1 MDHQSAATPGDL
13 SNGSVGALPVERPAE
28 NLDGSDSKVVDH
40 QGDQS
45 TEATERQRIERLGRE
60 RPAKLTS
67 LAAEVFFCY
76 SIIASQFMAEYFV
89 SGFNVILPNLLV
101 DLDIPHAGAVWPAG
115 AFALVTAA
123 FLLPFGRLSDKYG
136 AYPIFILGLTWFCL
150 WSVIAGFSSN
160 ELMLDFCRALQGLG
174 PSAFLP
180 SGVSLIGNMYRPG
193 PRKNLVFSLYGGS
206 APLGFFFG
214 IFIAGLTGQFLRPGW
229 YFWIGA
235 LVLSTITVAAIF
247 TVPNDF
253 QEHKKKRVDMDWLG
267 AVLIVSG
274 LILVV
279 FAITDSAGAPK
290 QWRTPYI
297 YGLLVV
303 GCLLLS
309 LAVYV
314 EGYVAK
320 NPLLPF
326 DLFRVPYIK
335 PLFIALFFSYGCLG
349 IFLLYGTLYMQNIMG
364 ASPLQVSAWYSP
376 MCVGGVVISI
386 LGGYVLHL
394 IPGTV
399 MVVVAGLGWIV
410 PSALFAVAPLGAN
423 YWAYIFPSMVCA
435 TIGIDITFNV
445 ANIFITTNLS
455 SKRQGLA
462 GALIN
467 SLLYL
472 GIAFLL
478 AFADF
483 TQTETARLG
492 LKRSYQSVFWYQLA
506 CAATALVIMAGF
518 VRLRKAESGL
528 TFDEK
533 EALAAESEPALF
545 RVKTS

>member
-1 MDHQSAATPGDL
+1 M
-13 SNGSVGALPVERPAE
+13 
-28 NLDGSDSKVVDH
+28 
-40 QGDQS
+40 
-45 TEATERQRIERLGRE
+45 
-60 RPAKLTS
+60 
-67 LAAEVFFCY
+67 
-76 SIIASQFMAEYFV
+76 
-89 SGFNVILPNLLV
+89 SGFNVILPTLLV
-101 DLDIPHAGAVWPAG
+101 KLDIPQAGAVWPAG

-123 FLLPFGRLSDKYG
+123 FLLPFGRLADKYG
-136 AYPIFILGLTWFCL
+136 AYPIFILGLIWFCV
-150 WSVIAGFSSN
+150 WSVIAGFAIN

-180 SGVSLIGNMYRPG
+180 SGVSLMSNMYRPG

-214 IFIAGLTGQFLRPGW
+214 IFIAGLTGQFLRFGW

-235 LVLSTITVAAIF
+235 ILLFTTTIAAIL

-253 QEHKKKRVDMDWLG
+253 QKDKKMSVDMDWLG
-267 AVLIVSG
+267 TALIVSG

-279 FAITDSAGAPK
+279 FAITDSAGAPT
-290 QWRTPYI
+290 QWKTPYVYI
-297 YGLLVV
+297 LLII
-303 GCLLLS
+303 GSLLLG
-309 LAVYV
+309 LATYV

-326 DLFRVPYIK
+326 DLFCIPYIK

-349 IFLLYGTLYMQNIMG
+349 IFLLYGTLYMQDIMG
-364 ASPLQVSAWYSP
+364 ATPLQVSAWFSP
-376 MCVGGVVISI
+376 MCVGGILVSI

-394 IPGTV
+394 IPGTMLV
-399 MVVVAGLGWIV
+399 IVAGLGWTV
-410 PSALFAVAPLGAN
+410 PSVLFAVAPIGAN
-423 YWAYIFPSMVCA
+423 YWAYVFPSMVCA

-445 ANIFITTNLS
+445 VNIFITTNLS

-483 TQTETARLG
+483 IQTETAGLG
-492 LKRSYQSVFWYQLA
+492 LKRSYQNVFWYQLA
-506 CAATALVIMAGF
+506 CAATALVILAGF
-518 VRLRKAESGL
+518 VRLRKAESDL
-528 TFDEK
+528 TVDER
-533 EALAAESEPALF
+533 EALAAENTPVLF
-545 RVKTS
+545 RAKTS

>member
-1 MDHQSAATPGDL
+1 M
-13 SNGSVGALPVERPAE
+13 
-28 NLDGSDSKVVDH
+28 
-40 QGDQS
+40 
-45 TEATERQRIERLGRE
+45 
-60 RPAKLTS
+60 
-67 LAAEVFFCY
+67 
-76 SIIASQFMAEYFV
+76 
-89 SGFNVILPNLLV
+89 SGFNVILPTLLV
-101 DLDIPHAGAVWPAG
+101 KLDIPQAGAVWPAG

-123 FLLPFGRLSDKYG
+123 FLLPFGRLADKYG
-136 AYPIFILGLTWFCL
+136 AYPIFILGLIWFCV
-150 WSVIAGFSSN
+150 WSVIAGFAIN

-180 SGVSLIGNMYRPG
+180 SGVSLMSNMYRPG

-214 IFIAGLTGQFLRPGW
+214 IFIAGLTGQFLRFGW

-235 LVLSTITVAAIF
+235 ILLFTTTIAAVL

-253 QEHKKKRVDMDWLG
+253 QEDKKMGLEMDWLG
-267 AVLIVSG
+267 TALIVSG

-279 FAITDSAGAPK
+279 FAITDSAGAPT
-290 QWRTPYI
+290 QWKTPYVYI
-297 YGLLVV
+297 LLII
-303 GCLLLS
+303 GSLLLG
-309 LAVYV
+309 LATYV

-326 DLFRVPYIK
+326 DLFCIPYIK

-349 IFLLYGTLYMQNIMG
+349 IFLLYGTLYMQDIMG
-364 ASPLQVSAWYSP
+364 ATPLQVSAWFSP
-376 MCVGGVVISI
+376 MCVGGILVSI

-394 IPGTV
+394 IPGTMLV
-399 MVVVAGLGWIV
+399 IVAGLGWTV
-410 PSALFAVAPLGAN
+410 PSVLFAVAPIGAN
-423 YWAYIFPSMVCA
+423 YWAYVFPSMVCA

-445 ANIFITTNLS
+445 VNIFITTNLS

-483 TQTETARLG
+483 IQTETAGLG
-492 LKRSYQSVFWYQLA
+492 MKRSYQNVFWYQLA
-506 CAATALVIMAGF
+506 CAATALVILAGF
-518 VRLRKAESGL
+518 VRLRKAESDL
-528 TFDEK
+528 TVDER
-533 EALAAESEPALF
+533 EALAAESTPVLF
-545 RVKTS
+545 RAKTS

>member
-1 MDHQSAATPGDL
+1 M
-13 SNGSVGALPVERPAE
+13 
-28 NLDGSDSKVVDH
+28 
-40 QGDQS
+40 
-45 TEATERQRIERLGRE
+45 
-60 RPAKLTS
+60 
-67 LAAEVFFCY
+67 
-76 SIIASQFMAEYFV
+76 
-89 SGFNVILPNLLV
+89 SGFNVILPTLLV
-101 DLDIPHAGAVWPAG
+101 KLDIPQAGAVWPAG

-123 FLLPFGRLSDKYG
+123 FLLPFGRLADKYG
-136 AYPIFILGLTWFCL
+136 AYPIFILGLIWFCV
-150 WSVIAGFSSN
+150 WSVIAGFAIN

-180 SGVSLIGNMYRPG
+180 SGVSLMSNMYRPG

-214 IFIAGLTGQFLRPGW
+214 IFIAVLTGQFLRFGW

-235 LVLSTITVAAIF
+235 ILLFTTTIAAVL

-253 QEHKKKRVDMDWLG
+253 QEDKKMGLEMDWLG
-267 AVLIVSG
+267 TALIVSG

-279 FAITDSAGAPK
+279 FAITDSAGAPT
-290 QWRTPYI
+290 QWKTPYVYI
-297 YGLLVV
+297 LLII
-303 GCLLLS
+303 GSLLLG
-309 LAVYV
+309 LATYV

-326 DLFRVPYIK
+326 DLFCIPYIK

-349 IFLLYGTLYMQNIMG
+349 IFLLYGTLYMQDIMG
-364 ASPLQVSAWYSP
+364 ATPLQVSAWFSP
-376 MCVGGVVISI
+376 MCVGGILVSI

-394 IPGTV
+394 IPGTMLV
-399 MVVVAGLGWIV
+399 IVAGLGWTV
-410 PSALFAVAPLGAN
+410 PSVLFAVAPIGAN
-423 YWAYIFPSMVCA
+423 YWAYVFPSMVCA

-445 ANIFITTNLS
+445 VNIFITTNLS

-483 TQTETARLG
+483 IQTETAGLG
-492 LKRSYQSVFWYQLA
+492 MKRSYQNVFWYQLA
-506 CAATALVIMAGF
+506 CAATALVILAGF
-518 VRLRKAESGL
+518 VRLRKAESDL
-528 TFDEK
+528 TVDER
-533 EALAAESEPALF
+533 EALAAESTPVLF
-545 RVKTS
+545 RAKTS

>member
-1 MDHQSAATPGDL
+1 MIHRH
-13 SNGSVGALPVERPAE
+13 N
-28 NLDGSDSKVVDH
+28 VDFWL
-40 QGDQS
+40 
-45 TEATERQRIERLGRE
+45 E
-60 RPAKLTS
+60 
-67 LAAEVFFCY
+67 
-76 SIIASQFMAEYFV
+76 EYFV
-89 SGFNVILPNLLV
+89 SGFNVILPTLLIK
-101 DLDIPHAGAVWPAG
+101 LGIPQSGAVWPAA

-136 AYPIFILGLTWFCL
+136 AYPIFIFGLTWFCV
-150 WSVIAGFSSN
+150 WSVIAGFSTN

-180 SGVSLIGNMYRPG
+180 SGVALMGNMYRPG

-214 IFIAGLTGQFLRPGW
+214 VFIAGLTGQFLQFGW

-235 LVLSTITVAAIF
+235 LLLSTTTVAAIL

-253 QEHKKKRVDMDWLG
+253 QEHKKMTVEMDWLG
-267 AVLIVSG
+267 SALIVSG
-274 LILVV
+274 LVLVV
-279 FAITDSAGAPK
+279 FAFTDSAGAPS

-297 YGLLVV
+297 YVLLVL
-303 GCLLLS
+303 GSILLG

-314 EGYVAK
+314 EGFVAK

-326 DLFRVPYIK
+326 DLFSIPYIN

-349 IFLLYGTLYMQNIMG
+349 IFLLYGTLYRQDIMG
-364 ASPLQVSAWYSP
+364 AGPLQVSAWFSP
-376 MCVGGVVISI
+376 MCVGGIVISI

-394 IPGTV
+394 IPGTAL
-399 MVVVAGLGWIV
+399 VVVAGLGWVI
-410 PSALFAVAPLGAN
+410 PSVLFAVAPPGAN
-423 YWAYIFPSMVCA
+423 YWAYVFPSMLCA

-472 GIAFLL
+472 GIAVLL
-478 AFADF
+478 AFAGF
-483 TQTETARLG
+483 VQTETESLG

-506 CAATALVIMAGF
+506 CAATALVVMAGF

-528 TFDEK
+528 TVDEK
-533 EALAAESEPALF
+533 EALATQDTPVLF
-545 RVKTS
+545 RARTS

>member
-1 MDHQSAATPGDL
+1 MLILKQ
-13 SNGSVGALPVERPAE
+13 
-28 NLDGSDSKVVDH
+28 
-40 QGDQS
+40 
-45 TEATERQRIERLGRE
+45 
-60 RPAKLTS
+60 
-67 LAAEVFFCY
+67 
-76 SIIASQFMAEYFV
+76 EYFV
-89 SGFNVILPNLLV
+89 SGFNVILPTLLV
-101 DLDIPHAGAVWPAG
+101 DLDIPRTGAVWPAG

-136 AYPIFILGLTWFCL
+136 AYPIFILGLTWFCV
-150 WSVIAGFSSN
+150 WSVIAGFSIN
-160 ELMLDFCRALQGLG
+160 ELMLDFCRAIQGFG

-180 SGVSLIGNMYRPG
+180 SGVSLMGNMYRPG
-193 PRKNLVFSLYGGS
+193 PRKNLIFSLYGGS

-214 IFIAGLTGQFLRPGW
+214 IFIAGLTGQYLRSGW

-235 LVLSTITVAAIF
+235 LLLLTIIVAAIF

-253 QEHKKKRVDMDWLG
+253 PEHKKMRVEMDWLG

-274 LILVV
+274 LLLVV
-279 FAITDSAGAPK
+279 FAITDSAGAPN
-290 QWRTPYI
+290 QWRTPYV
-297 YGLLVV
+297 Y
-303 GCLLLS
+303 LLLIFGS
-309 LAVYV
+309 LLLAIAIYV

-326 DLFRVPYIK
+326 DLFRIPYIN

-349 IFLLYGTLYMQNIMG
+349 IFLLYGTLYMQDIMG
-364 ASPLQVSAWYSP
+364 ASPLQISAWYSP
-376 MCVGGVVISI
+376 MCGGGVLISI

-399 MVVVAGLGWIV
+399 LVVVAGLGWIV
-410 PSALFAVAPLGAN
+410 PSVLFAVAPLGAN
-423 YWAYIFPSMVCA
+423 YWAYVFPSMVCA

-455 SKRQGLA
+455 SQRQGLA

-483 TQTETARLG
+483 TQTETASLG

-506 CAATALVIMAGF
+506 CAAVALVIMAGF

-528 TFDEK
+528 TVDER
-533 EALAAESEPALF
+533 EALAAQSAPALF
-545 RVKTS
+545 RVRTS

>member
-1 MDHQSAATPGDL
+1 M
-13 SNGSVGALPVERPAE
+13 
-28 NLDGSDSKVVDH
+28 
-40 QGDQS
+40 
-45 TEATERQRIERLGRE
+45 
-60 RPAKLTS
+60 
-67 LAAEVFFCY
+67 
-76 SIIASQFMAEYFV
+76 
-89 SGFNVILPNLLV
+89 SGFNVILPTLLV
-101 DLDIPHAGAVWPAG
+101 KLDIPQTGAVWPAA

-136 AYPIFILGLTWFCL
+136 AYPIFVFGLVWFCV
-150 WSVIAGFSSN
+150 WSVVVGFSTN

-180 SGVSLIGNMYRPG
+180 SGVALMGNMYRPG

-214 IFIAGLTGQFLRPGW
+214 IFVAGLTGQFLRFGW
-229 YFWIGA
+229 YFCIGA
-235 LVLSTITVAAIF
+235 TLLFTTTVAAIL
-247 TVPNDF
+247 TIPNDSR
-253 QEHKKKRVDMDWLG
+253 EHKKVEMDWLG
-267 AVLIVSG
+267 AALIVSG

-279 FAITDSAGAPK
+279 FALTDSAGAPD

-297 YGLLVV
+297 YVLLIV
-303 GCLLLS
+303 GSLLLG

-314 EGYVAK
+314 EGFVAK

-326 DLFRVPYIK
+326 DLFCIPYIN

-349 IFLLYGTLYMQNIMG
+349 IFLLYGTLYMQDIMG
-364 ASPLQVSAWYSP
+364 ATPLQISAWYSP
-376 MCVGGVVISI
+376 MCVGGILISI
-386 LGGYVLHL
+386 LGGYFLHL
-394 IPGTV
+394 VPGTLL
-399 MVVVAGLGWIV
+399 VVLAGLGWAV
-410 PSALFAVAPLGAN
+410 PSILFAVAPVGAN
-423 YWAYIFPSMVCA
+423 YWAYVFPSMICA

-472 GIAFLL
+472 GIAVLL
-478 AFADF
+478 AFAGF
-483 TQTETARLG
+483 VQAKTAALG

-506 CAATALVIMAGF
+506 CAATALFIMAGF

-528 TFDEK
+528 TVDEK
-533 EALAAESEPALF
+533 EALAAQNTPVLF
-545 RVKTS
+545 RTKTS

>member
-1 MDHQSAATPGDL
+1 M
-13 SNGSVGALPVERPAE
+13 E
-28 NLDGSDSKVVDH
+28 
-40 QGDQS
+40 
-45 TEATERQRIERLGRE
+45 
-60 RPAKLTS
+60 
-67 LAAEVFFCY
+67 
-76 SIIASQFMAEYFV
+76 EYFV
-89 SGFNVILPNLLV
+89 SGFNVILPTLLV
-101 DLDIPHAGAVWPAG
+101 RLDIPQTGAVWPAA

-136 AYPIFILGLTWFCL
+136 AYPIFIFGLTWFCV
-150 WSVIAGFSSN
+150 WSVIVGFSIN

-180 SGVSLIGNMYRPG
+180 SGVALMGNMYRPG

-214 IFIAGLTGQFLRPGW
+214 IFIAGLTGQFLRFGW

-235 LVLSTITVAAIF
+235 ILLSTTTVAAML

-253 QEHKKKRVDMDWLG
+253 QEHKKMKVEMDWLG
-267 AVLIVSG
+267 SALIVSG
-274 LILVV
+274 LVLVV
-279 FAITDSAGAPK
+279 FALTDSAGAPS

-297 YGLLVV
+297 YTLLIL
-303 GCLLLS
+303 GSLLLG

-314 EGYVAK
+314 EGFVAK

-326 DLFRVPYIK
+326 DLFCIPYIN

-349 IFLLYGTLYMQNIMG
+349 TFLLYGTLYMQDILG
-364 ASPLQVSAWYSP
+364 ASPLQVSAWFSP
-376 MCVGGVVISI
+376 MCVGGILISI
-386 LGGYVLHL
+386 LGGYFLHL
-394 IPGTV
+394 VPGTLL
-399 MVVVAGLGWIV
+399 VVAAGLGWIV
-410 PSALFAVAPLGAN
+410 PSVLFAVAPPGAN
-423 YWAYIFPSMVCA
+423 YWAYVFPSMVCA

-472 GIAFLL
+472 GISVLL
-478 AFADF
+478 AFAGF
-483 TQTETARLG
+483 VQTETASLG

-506 CAATALVIMAGF
+506 CATTALVIMAGF

-528 TFDEK
+528 TIDEK
-533 EALAAESEPALF
+533 QALAAHSTPVLF
-545 RVKTS
+545 RARTS

>member
-1 MDHQSAATPGDL
+1 
-13 SNGSVGALPVERPAE
+13 
-28 NLDGSDSKVVDH
+28 
-40 QGDQS
+40 
-45 TEATERQRIERLGRE
+45 
-60 RPAKLTS
+60 
-67 LAAEVFFCY
+67 
-76 SIIASQFMAEYFV
+76 V
-89 SGFNVILPNLLV
+89 SGFNVILPTLLV
-101 DLDIPHAGAVWPAG
+101 KLDIPQAGAVWPAG

-123 FLLPFGRLSDKYG
+123 FLLPFGRLADKYG
-136 AYPIFILGLTWFCL
+136 AYPIFILGLIWFCV
-150 WSVIAGFSSN
+150 WSVIAGFAIN

-180 SGVSLIGNMYRPG
+180 SGVSLMSNMYRPG

-214 IFIAGLTGQFLRPGW
+214 IFIAGLTGQFLRFGW

-235 LVLSTITVAAIF
+235 ILLFTTTIAAIL

-253 QEHKKKRVDMDWLG
+253 QKDKKMSVDMDWLG
-267 AVLIVSG
+267 TALIVSG

-279 FAITDSAGAPK
+279 FAITDSAGAPT
-290 QWRTPYI
+290 QWKTPYVYI
-297 YGLLVV
+297 LLII
-303 GCLLLS
+303 GSLLLG
-309 LAVYV
+309 LATYV

-326 DLFRVPYIK
+326 DLFCIPYIK

-349 IFLLYGTLYMQNIMG
+349 IFLLYGTLYMQDIMG
-364 ASPLQVSAWYSP
+364 ATPLQVSAWFSP
-376 MCVGGVVISI
+376 MCVGGILVSI

-394 IPGTV
+394 IPGTMLV
-399 MVVVAGLGWIV
+399 IVAGLGWTV
-410 PSALFAVAPLGAN
+410 PSVLFAVAPIGAN
-423 YWAYIFPSMVCA
+423 YWAYVFPSMVCA

-445 ANIFITTNLS
+445 VNIFITTNLS

-483 TQTETARLG
+483 IQTETAGLG
-492 LKRSYQSVFWYQLA
+492 LKRSYQNVFWYQLA
-506 CAATALVIMAGF
+506 CAATALVILAGF
-518 VRLRKAESGL
+518 VRLRKAESDL
-528 TFDEK
+528 TVDER
-533 EALAAESEPALF
+533 EALAAENTPVLF
-545 RVKTS
+545 RAKTS